1 MNNAFMIANS
11 ADPDVRPHSLAFHLG
26 LTILLT
32 HLLLGQ
38 TLIRRTSPFPVFRGV
53 GWYFSLLFKF

>member
-11 ADPDVRPHSLAFHLG
+11 ADPDVRPHFLAFHLG

-32 HLLLGQ
+32 HLSQ
-38 TLIRRTSPFPVFRGV
+38 TLIRRTSPFPIFRGV
-53 GWYFSLLFKF
+53 GWYFSLLFRF